1 MLLHTSFIFYIYYY
15 IYHNIAKSLGK
26 KLNLFLLYTSYQ
38 IIYLRTL
45 CYIILINIF
54 NIFILLDSIES
65 INLILGTYSHGKD
78 LYNILPIFARLK
90 SDFSSRIYYGKDHLS
105 IRFALYKILFCIYI
119 IYFYLI
125 TLSYLY
131 FKLKNILFAILFSS
145 EIFYN
150 IFYCNM
156 NIFRFPTLKVLM
168 CKFNAMYS
176 ICGTNYY
183 ISHIHFVN
191 LFYRKFNYI
200 VYIKYL
206 SFYCVCSEFTGIFKS
221 REERINYISWLLF
234 WLSHILHAISGQWC
248 ISFGTFYHSH
258 SEHLCTRILSYKYG
272 R

>member
-105 IRFALYKILFCIYI
+105 IRFPA
-119 IYFYLI
+119 
-125 TLSYLY
+125 
-131 FKLKNILFAILFSS
+131 
-145 EIFYN
+145 
-150 IFYCNM
+150 
-156 NIFRFPTLKVLM
+156 LKVLM
-168 CKFNAMYS
+168 CKFNAMHS
-176 ICGTNYY
+176 ICGTNYH
-183 ISHIHFVN
+183 ISHIHFFN

-206 SFYCVCSEFTGIFKS
+206 SFYCMCSEFTGIFKI
-221 REERINYISWLLF
+221 REERNNYISWLLF

-258 SEHLCTRILSYKYG
+258 SEHLCTRILSYKYA